1 MEKVMNTWNSE
12 IIDKMFETRKVD
24 WDAIFQ
30 MYPILLQLEKID
42 QNPIYHA
49 EGNVLNHTRLAVEKL
64 VDINNF
70 TDRQTSTIVFLAVLF
85 HDIGKL
91 VTTKEEDGIFSSNG
105 HSAKGARMIREILWD
120 FDGESSIPW
129 NVRESVA
136 TMALLHMLPFY
147 FLEKED
153 PLYSVCASSYTIKNA
168 DLITLA
174 RKDAQGRIC
183 DSNKESMDMVDLFL
197 GFCAEE
203 ACLVEPRKFLSDHAR
218 FLYFF
223 EHKGHPNLDRYFD
236 KKGTAH
242 IMSGLPGAGKD
253 YYIRKNLANLPVVSL
268 DDIRE
273 ETDTSFGDN
282 QGKVMNLAKDR
293 CKELMRAHDNFVFNA
308 TNFIKPTRARWI
320 RLFRQYDY
328 EIEIHYIE
336 PPFATL
342 MKQNLNREKPVPEGI
357 VREMFKKLEPPTLLE
372 CHKLYLIV

>member
-1 MEKVMNTWNSE
+1 MNTYDLEVIN
-12 IIDKMFETRKVD
+12 KAFETKKVD
-24 WDAIFQ
+24 WDAIFKT
-30 MYPILLQLEKID
+30 YPILLQLEGIC
-42 QNPIYHA
+42 QNPVYHA
-49 EGNVLNHTRLAVEKL
+49 EGNVLKHTKMAVERL
-64 VDINNF
+64 IDVNNVF
-70 TDRQTSTIVFLAVLF
+70 HIQNSASLFLAVLF

-91 VTTKEEDGIFSSNG
+91 VTTKEEDGVFSSNG

-120 FDGESSIPW
+120 FDGESDIPW
-129 NVRESVA
+129 TVRENVA
-136 TMALLHMLPFY
+136 TMTLLHMLPVY
-147 FLEKED
+147 LLEKED
-153 PLYSVCASSYTIKNA
+153 PLYSVCASSHTICNKDLAILAEA
-168 DLITLA
+168 DCN
-174 RKDAQGRIC
+174 GRIC
-183 DSNKESMDMVDLFL
+183 ESNKESLSAIELFRDFCVDSDCYWDRAMFQ
-197 GFCAEE
+197 
-203 ACLVEPRKFLSDHAR
+203 SDHAR

-223 EHKGHPNLDRYFD
+223 EHKGHPNIDRYFD

-253 YYIRKNLANLPVVSL
+253 YYIKKNLSDLSVISL

-282 QGKVMNLAKDR
+282 QGKVLNLAKDR
-293 CKELMRAHDNFVFNA
+293 CKELMRKKADFVLNA

-336 PPFATL
+336 PPFTTL

-372 CHKLYLIV
+372 CHKLHLIV